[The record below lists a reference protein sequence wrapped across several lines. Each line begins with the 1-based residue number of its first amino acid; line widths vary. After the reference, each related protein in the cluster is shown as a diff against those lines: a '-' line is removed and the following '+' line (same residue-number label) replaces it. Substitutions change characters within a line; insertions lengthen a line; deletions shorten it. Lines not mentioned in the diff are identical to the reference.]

1 MLQSL
6 HVENIAVIKTLDIDF
21 ENGFSVLSGE
31 TGAGKSIIIDSI
43 NMLSGNRI
51 SRELVRTGEDKA
63 TVSAVF
69 CNISA
74 DVKALMEEYGFEA
87 EDSLMLQRSLS
98 RDGKSIVK
106 LNGRTITQA
115 VQKDICRLLINIHGQ
130 NENQRLMSKNAQ
142 LDILDAFAE
151 NRELLAE
158 YSGVYKEL
166 TSAKSKLDELNSNQA
181 ENARM
186 RDVYAFQLE
195 EINSVKLKLGEEEA
209 LESERNRLG
218 SIEKISEKV
227 NLVYRALY
235 AGEKGS
241 AVYLLERSA
250 AALDKI
256 SDVIPEVKELSE
268 KLNNY
273 RYEIEDIALTV
284 RDYASDAENPTE
296 QLNKIESRLDAIN
309 KLKRKYGNTIEEILE
324 FRDKTAKL
332 LDEIDN
338 SDDIKEDISNE
349 IKRLGKTAVGLAE
362 KISERRNNAAEKI
375 TEGVME
381 NLEFL
386 DMPKVRFKVSAVKGT
401 KLKGDGIDDVEFLI
415 ATNAGEPLMPLE
427 KIASGG
433 ELSRIMLALKCV
445 LSDKDGVGTV
455 IYDEVDAGISGKTS
469 RKVGIKLKEISKFMQ
484 IISVTHSA
492 QIASLADNH
501 YLISKRDI
509 NGRTESSVD
518 LLDSDGRVDEI
529 ARILGGINVT
539 ESQMTAAREMIEE
552 GREYR

>member
-6 HVENIAVIKTLDIDF
+6 HIENIAVIKKLDIDF
-21 ENGFSVLSGE
+21 EAGFSVLSGE

-51 SRELVRTGEDKA
+51 SRELVRTGEEKA
-63 TVSAVF
+63 LVSAVF
-69 CNISA
+69 S
-74 DVKALMEEYGFEA
+74 DVGAEIQRLLEEYGFET
-87 EDSLMLQRSLS
+87 DDVVMLQRTLS
-98 RDGKSIVK
+98 KDGKSVVK
-106 LNGRTITQA
+106 LNGRTVTQA
-115 VQKDICRLLINIHGQ
+115 IQRDVCRLLINIHGQ
-130 NENQRLMSKNAQ
+130 NDNQRLMHKSAQ
-142 LDILDAFAE
+142 LEILDAFAE
-151 NRELLAE
+151 NDELLAE
-158 YSGVYKEL
+158 YSEIYRQL
-166 TSAKSKLDELNSNQA
+166 TEAKSRLDELNSNTA
-181 ENARM
+181 EKARM
-186 RDVYAFQLE
+186 RDIYAFQLE
-195 EINSVKLKLGEEEA
+195 EINSVKLKDGEEDELEA
-209 LESERNRLG
+209 ERLRLG
-218 SIEKISEKV
+218 SIEKIEEKV

-235 AGEKGS
+235 AGDKGS
-241 AVYLLERSA
+241 AVYLLDRSA

-256 SDVIPEVKELSE
+256 ADVLPEVKELSQ
-268 KLNNY
+268 KLNEY

-284 RDYASDAENPTE
+284 RDFASDSENPTA

-309 KLKRKYGNTIEEILE
+309 KLKRKYGSSVGEILE

-338 SDDIKEDISNE
+338 SDDIKEDVTNE
-349 IKRLGKTAVGLAE
+349 IKRLGKIAVGIAE
-362 KISERRNNAAEKI
+362 QIHDRRSAAAEKI
-375 TEGVME
+375 TAGVME

-386 DMPKVRFKVSAVKGT
+386 DMPKVRFEVSVKSQT
-401 KLKGDGIDDVEFLI
+401 KLRSDGADDVDFLI

-433 ELSRIMLALKCV
+433 ELSRIMLSLKCV

-469 RKVGIKLKEISKFMQ
+469 RKVGIKLKEISKLMQ

-501 YLISKRDI
+501 YLISKHDI
-509 NGRTESSVD
+509 DGRTESRVD
-518 LLDSDGRVDEI
+518 LLDGEGRVNEI

-539 ESQMTAAREMIEE
+539 ESQMNAAREMIEE
-552 GREYR
+552 GKSY

>member
-6 HVENIAVIKTLDIDF
+6 HVENIAVIKNLDIDF
-21 ENGFSVLSGE
+21 ESGFSVLSGE

-63 TVSAVF
+63 VVSAVF
-69 CNISA
+69 CDLSDEVRSILE
-74 DVKALMEEYGFEA
+74 DYGFEA
-87 EDSLMLQRSLS
+87 DDSIMLQRTLS
-98 RDGKSIVK
+98 KDGKSLVK
-106 LNGRTITQA
+106 LNGRTVTQA
-115 VQKDICRLLINIHGQ
+115 IQKDVCRLLINIHGQ
-130 NENQRLMSKNAQ
+130 NENQRLMNKGAQ

-151 NRELLAE
+151 NKELLAK
-158 YSGVYKEL
+158 YSEAYSKL
-166 TSAKSKLDELNSNQA
+166 TEAKRRLDELNSSQA
-181 ENARM
+181 EKMRM
-186 RDVYAFQLE
+186 RDIYAFQLE
-195 EINSVKLKLGEEEA
+195 EINSVKLKDGEEEK

-256 SDVIPEVKELSE
+256 SDVLPELKEFSAR
-268 KLNNY
+268 LNDY
-273 RYEIEDIALTV
+273 KYEIEDIALTV
-284 RDYASDAENPTE
+284 REYASASENPTE

-309 KLKRKYGNTIEEILE
+309 KLKRKYGNSVEEILA
-324 FRDKTAKL
+324 FRDKTAEL
-332 LDEIDN
+332 LNEIDN

-349 IKRLGKTAVGLAE
+349 IKRIGKIASALAE
-362 KISERRNNAAEKI
+362 EIRERRSSAADKI
-375 TEGVME
+375 TVGVME
-381 NLEFL
+381 NLRFL
-386 DMPKVRFKVSAVKGT
+386 DMPKVKFKVSVTPTG
-401 KLKGDGIDDVEFLI
+401 KLRSDGGDDVEFLI

-469 RKVGIKLKEISKFMQ
+469 RKVGIKLKEISKLMQ

-492 QIASLADNH
+492 QIASLADSH
-501 YLISKRDI
+501 YLISKSDVD
-509 NGRTESSVD
+509 GRTESKVD
-518 LLDSDGRVDEI
+518 LLDYDGRVSEV
-529 ARILGGINVT
+529 ARILGGINIT
-539 ESQMTAAREMIEE
+539 DSQINAAKEMIEE
-552 GREYR
+552 GREY

>member
-6 HVENIAVIKTLDIDF
+6 HIENIAVIKTLDIDF
-21 ENGFSVLSGE
+21 ENGFSVLTGE

-51 SRELVRTGEDKA
+51 SRELIRSGEDKA
-63 TVSAVF
+63 LVSAVF
-69 CNISA
+69 CELSEN
-74 DVKALMEEYGFEA
+74 VKRLLEEYGFET
-87 EDSLMLQRSLS
+87 EDSLMLQRTLS
-98 RDGKSIVK
+98 KDGKSIVK
-106 LNGRTITQA
+106 LNGRTVTQA
-115 VQKDICRLLINIHGQ
+115 IQKDICRLLINIHGQ
-130 NENQRLMSKNAQ
+130 NENQRLVNKGAQ

-151 NRELLAE
+151 NGELLSE
-158 YSGVYKEL
+158 YSDVYKQLSE
-166 TSAKSKLDELNSNQA
+166 AKSKLDELNSNQA
-181 ENARM
+181 EKMRM
-186 RDVYAFQLE
+186 RDVYAFQME
-195 EINSVKLKLGEEEA
+195 EINAVKLKDGEEDILEA
-209 LESERNRLG
+209 ERNRLG

-256 SDVIPEVKELSE
+256 SDVLPEVRELSQR
-268 KLNNY
+268 LNDY

-284 RDYASDAENPTE
+284 RDYAADAENPTE

-309 KLKRKYGNTIEEILE
+309 KLKRKYGNTVAEILE
-324 FRDKTAKL
+324 FRDKTAKM

-349 IKRLGKTAVGLAE
+349 IKRVGKIAIELAE
-362 KISERRNNAAEKI
+362 KIHDRRASAAEKI
-375 TEGVME
+375 TVGVME
-381 NLEFL
+381 NLKFL
-386 DMPKVRFKVSAVKGT
+386 DMPKVKFRLAVNSGT
-401 KLKGDGIDDVEFLI
+401 KLRNDGLDDVEFLI

-469 RKVGIKLKEISKFMQ
+469 RKVGIKLKEISEFMQ

-501 YLISKRDI
+501 YLISKQDVD
-509 NGRTESSVD
+509 GRTESSVD
-518 LLDSDGRVDEI
+518 LLDEKGRVNEI

-552 GREYR
+552 GRSY

>member
-6 HVENIAVIKTLDIDF
+6 HVENIAVIKNLDIDF
-21 ENGFSVLSGE
+21 ESGFSVLSGE

-51 SRELVRTGEDKA
+51 SRELVRTGEEKA
-63 TVSAVF
+63 VVSAVF
-69 CNISA
+69 CDLSDEVISILE
-74 DVKALMEEYGFEA
+74 DYGFEA
-87 EDSLMLQRSLS
+87 DDSIMLQRTLS
-98 RDGKSIVK
+98 KDGKSLVK
-106 LNGRTITQA
+106 LNGRTVTQA
-115 VQKDICRLLINIHGQ
+115 IQKDVCRLLINIHGQ
-130 NENQRLMSKNAQ
+130 NENQRLMNKGAQ

-151 NRELLAE
+151 NKELLAK
-158 YSGVYKEL
+158 YSEAYSKL
-166 TSAKSKLDELNSNQA
+166 TEAKRRLDELNSSQA
-181 ENARM
+181 EKMRM
-186 RDVYAFQLE
+186 RDIYAFQLE
-195 EINSVKLKLGEEEA
+195 EINSVKLKDGEEEK

-256 SDVIPEVKELSE
+256 SDVLPELKEFSAR
-268 KLNNY
+268 LNDY
-273 RYEIEDIALTV
+273 KYEIEDIALTV
-284 RDYASDAENPTE
+284 REYASASENPTE

-309 KLKRKYGNTIEEILE
+309 KLKRKYGNSVEEILA
-324 FRDKTAKL
+324 FRDKTAEL
-332 LDEIDN
+332 LNEIDN

-349 IKRLGKTAVGLAE
+349 IKRSGKIASALAE
-362 KISERRNNAAEKI
+362 EIRERRSSAADKI
-375 TEGVME
+375 TVGVME
-381 NLEFL
+381 NLRFL
-386 DMPKVRFKVSAVKGT
+386 DMPKVKFKVSVTPTG
-401 KLKGDGIDDVEFLI
+401 KLRSDGGDDVEFLI

-469 RKVGIKLKEISKFMQ
+469 RKVGIKLKEISKLMQ

-492 QIASLADNH
+492 QIASLADSH
-501 YLISKRDI
+501 YLISKSDVD
-509 NGRTESSVD
+509 GRTESKVE
-518 LLDSDGRVDEI
+518 LLDYDGRVSEV
-529 ARILGGINVT
+529 ARILGGINIT
-539 ESQMTAAREMIEE
+539 DSQINAAKEMIEE
-552 GREYR
+552 GREY

>member
-6 HVENIAVIKTLDIDF
+6 HIENIAVIKSLDIDF

-51 SRELVRTGEDKA
+51 SRELIRSGEEKA
-63 TVSAVF
+63 LVSAIF
-69 CNISA
+69 TDFGDEIKKLL
-74 DVKALMEEYGFEA
+74 DDYGFGTD
-87 EDSLMLQRSLS
+87 DSIMLQRSLTK
-98 RDGKSIVK
+98 DGKSLVK
-106 LNGRTITQA
+106 LNGRTVTQT
-115 VQKDICRLLINIHGQ
+115 VQRDICRLLINIHGQ
-130 NENQRLMSKNAQ
+130 NENQRLMNKSAQ
-142 LDILDAFAE
+142 LEILDAFAE
-151 NRELLAE
+151 NRELLCE
-158 YSGVYKEL
+158 YSDIYKKL
-166 TSAKSKLDELNSNQA
+166 TEAKSRLDELNSNQA
-181 ENARM
+181 EKMRM
-186 RDVYAFQLE
+186 RDIYAFQLE
-195 EINSVKLKLGEEEA
+195 EINSVKLKAGEEEI
-209 LESERNRLG
+209 LEAERKRLG

-256 SDVIPEVKELSE
+256 SDVLPEVKELSSR
-268 KLNNY
+268 LNDY
-273 RYEIEDIALTV
+273 RYEIEDIALSV
-284 RDYASDAENPTE
+284 RDYAADAENPTE

-309 KLKRKYGNTIEEILE
+309 KLKRKYGNSIEEILE

-338 SDDIKEDISNE
+338 SEEIKEDISNE
-349 IKRLGKTAVGLAE
+349 IKRIGKIAVGLAE
-362 KISERRNNAAEKI
+362 KIHEKRRESAKKI
-375 TEGVME
+375 TAGVME
-381 NLEFL
+381 NLKFL
-386 DMPKVRFKVSAVKGT
+386 DMPKVRFEVSVNSQT
-401 KLKGDGIDDVEFLI
+401 KLRQDGADEVEFLI

-433 ELSRIMLALKCV
+433 ELSRIMLSLKCV
-445 LSDKDGVGTV
+445 LADKDGVGTV

-469 RKVGIKLKEISKFMQ
+469 RKVGIKLKEISRLMQ

-501 YLISKRDI
+501 YLISKRDVD
-509 NGRTESSVD
+509 GRTESNVT
-518 LLDSDGRVDEI
+518 LLDENGRVEEI

-539 ESQMTAAREMIEE
+539 KAQTDAAREMIEE
-552 GREYR
+552 GREY

>member
-6 HVENIAVIKTLDIDF
+6 HIENIAVIKSLDIDF
-21 ENGFSVLSGE
+21 EKGFSVLSGE

-43 NMLSGNRI
+43 NMLSGNRV
-51 SRELVRTGEDKA
+51 SRELVRTGEEKA
-63 TVSAVF
+63 LVSAVF
-69 CNISA
+69 T
-74 DVKALMEEYGFEA
+74 DFGDEVKVILEEYGFDA
-87 EDSLMLQRSLS
+87 EEDIMLQRALS
-98 RDGKSIVK
+98 KDGKSVVK
-106 LNGRTITQA
+106 LNGRTITQTL
-115 VQKDICRLLINIHGQ
+115 QRDICRFLINIHGQ
-130 NENQRLMSKNAQ
+130 NENQRLMNKSAQ

-151 NRELLAE
+151 NRDLLSQ
-158 YSGVYKEL
+158 YSEVYKQL
-166 TSAKSKLDELNSNQA
+166 TEAKARLDELNSNQA
-181 ENARM
+181 EKIRM
-186 RDVYAFQLE
+186 RDIYAFQLE
-195 EINSVKLKLGEEEA
+195 EINSVKLKNGEEEK
-209 LESERNRLG
+209 LEADRVRLG
-218 SIEKISEKV
+218 SIEKISEKA

-256 SDVIPEVKELSE
+256 SDVLPEVKALSE
-268 KLNNY
+268 KLNDY

-309 KLKRKYGNTIEEILE
+309 KLKKKYGNTVEEILE
-324 FRDKTAKL
+324 FRDKIAKL

-338 SDDIKEDISNE
+338 SDDIKQDISNE
-349 IKRLGKTAVGLAE
+349 IKRVGKIAVGLAE
-362 KISERRNNAAEKI
+362 QIHERRMLAAEKI
-375 TEGVME
+375 TAGVME

-386 DMPKVRFKVSAVKGT
+386 DMPKVRFKVSVNSGT
-401 KLKGDGIDDVEFLI
+401 KLRADGSDEVEFLI
-415 ATNAGEPLMPLE
+415 ATNAGEPLLPLE

-455 IYDEVDAGISGKTS
+455 IYDEVDTGISGKTS

-492 QIASLADNH
+492 QIASLADYH
-501 YLISKRDI
+501 YLISKHDI
-509 NGRTESSVD
+509 DDRTESSVD
-518 LLDSDGRVDEI
+518 LLDGDGRIAEI

-539 ESQMTAAREMIEE
+539 AAQINAAREMIEE
-552 GREYR
+552 GRGY

>member
-6 HVENIAVIKTLDIDF
+6 HIENIAVIKTLDIDF
-21 ENGFSVLSGE
+21 ENGFSVLTGE

-51 SRELVRTGEDKA
+51 SRELIRSGEDKA
-63 TVSAVF
+63 LVSAVF
-69 CNISA
+69 CELSEN
-74 DVKALMEEYGFEA
+74 VKRLLEEYGFET
-87 EDSLMLQRSLS
+87 EDSLMLQRTLS
-98 RDGKSIVK
+98 KDGKSIVK
-106 LNGRTITQA
+106 LNGRTVTQTI
-115 VQKDICRLLINIHGQ
+115 QKDICRLLINIHGQ
-130 NENQRLMSKNAQ
+130 NENQRLVNKGAQ

-151 NRELLAE
+151 NGELLSE
-158 YSGVYKEL
+158 YSDVYKQLSE
-166 TSAKSKLDELNSNQA
+166 AKSKLDELNSNQA
-181 ENARM
+181 EKMRM

-195 EINSVKLKLGEEEA
+195 EINAVKLKDGEEDILEA
-209 LESERNRLG
+209 ERNRLG

-256 SDVIPEVKELSE
+256 SDVLPEVRELSQR
-268 KLNNY
+268 LNDY

-284 RDYASDAENPTE
+284 RDYAADAENPTE

-309 KLKRKYGNTIEEILE
+309 KLKRKYGNTVAEILE
-324 FRDKTAKL
+324 FRDKTAKM

-349 IKRLGKTAVGLAE
+349 IKRVGKIAIELAE
-362 KISERRNNAAEKI
+362 KIHDRRASAAEKI
-375 TEGVME
+375 TVGVME
-381 NLEFL
+381 NLKFL
-386 DMPKVRFKVSAVKGT
+386 DMPKVKFRLAVNSGT
-401 KLKGDGIDDVEFLI
+401 KLRNDGLDDVEFLI

-469 RKVGIKLKEISKFMQ
+469 RKVGIKLKEISEFMQ

-501 YLISKRDI
+501 YLISKQDVD
-509 NGRTESSVD
+509 GRTESSVD
-518 LLDSDGRVDEI
+518 LLDEKGRVNEI

-552 GREYR
+552 GRSY